1 MLKIIGV
8 IGTATN
14 ETSSAQGTPK
24 RIIQLPDMG
33 SSKPRISFPCARDFR
48 FAVNYPVGYFHFSL
62 LHIVNMIRKSGTLL
76 KVLGLVA
83 TYRTRNGNYPEV
95 TVITVR
101 WRYSV
106 ERLMTIKSPVGKGYL
121 GNYLGTGTRETNRS
135 AKDTVKGIPNFLKP
149 QFNGALMRPILGSRT

>member
-1 MLKIIGV
+1 MMILIGS
-8 IGTATN
+8 
-14 ETSSAQGTPK
+14 EDLSFSSGHQQIT
-24 RIIQLPDMG
+24 IQFPDMG
-33 SSKPRISFPCARDFR
+33 FTSNESDSRQRRWTSGKSLSGDFC
-48 FAVNYPVGYFHFSL
+48 L

-83 TYRTRNGNYPEV
+83 TYRTKNGNHPEV